1 MGGRK
6 EGEKNTDRQRKR
18 HMYREIRVEETN
30 QMNVA
35 VKVRV
40 WGRA

>member
-6 EGEKNTDRQRKR
+6 EGQKKTNRQRKR
-18 HMYREIRVEETN
+18 HMYRKMRVEETN

-35 VKVRV
+35 VKVKV
-40 WGRA
+40 VG